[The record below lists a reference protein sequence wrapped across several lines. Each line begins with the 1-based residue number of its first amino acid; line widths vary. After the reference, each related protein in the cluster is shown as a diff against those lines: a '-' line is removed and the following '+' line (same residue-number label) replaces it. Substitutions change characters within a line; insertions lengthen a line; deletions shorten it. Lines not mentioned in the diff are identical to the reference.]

1 MDLSERRGHAARHPW
16 EIARSTF
23 FRRLIADSV
32 DLRAVAAVLD
42 IGAGDGWFAH
52 ELLAQ
57 LSTTTTVTCWD
68 INYTDVDLDSVLP
81 SRVIRTTVRPTMQF
95 GLILLMDV
103 LEHIRDDEAFLRDD
117 VVPLLAT
124 DGVLIVSVPAHPR
137 LFTAHDTMLGHH
149 RRYRPNDIRL
159 LLDRHLRIVAE
170 GSLFSSLVAL
180 RAAQS
185 VIEKVRTAPLDEQRG
200 VGGWSHGSHLTN
212 ALVGVLETDARLGR
226 ALARRGRHLPGLSY
240 WAVCRPTR

>member
-1 MDLSERRGHAARHPW
+1 MDLSERRAQAARHPW
-16 EIARSTF
+16 EIARSAF
-23 FRRLIADSV
+23 FRRLIPDSV
-32 DLRAVAAVLD
+32 DLGAVAAVLD

-57 LSTTTTVTCWD
+57 LPNTTTVTCWD
-68 INYTDVDLDSVLP
+68 INYTDDDLDSVLAP
-81 SRVIRTTVRPTMQF
+81 RVIRTTVRPTGQF
-95 GLILLMDV
+95 ALILLMDV
-103 LEHIRDDEAFLRDD
+103 LEHITDDEAFLRND
-117 VVPLLAT
+117 VVPLLAG

-159 LLDRHLRIVAE
+159 LLGRHLRIISE
-170 GSLFSSLVAL
+170 GPLFSSLVAL

-185 VIEKVRTAPLDEQRG
+185 VIEKVRAAPLDEQRG
-200 VGGWSHGSHLTN
+200 VGGWSHGSLLTN

-226 ALARRGRHLPGLSY
+226 ALARRGRNLPGLSY
-240 WAVCRPTR
+240 WAVCRPNR